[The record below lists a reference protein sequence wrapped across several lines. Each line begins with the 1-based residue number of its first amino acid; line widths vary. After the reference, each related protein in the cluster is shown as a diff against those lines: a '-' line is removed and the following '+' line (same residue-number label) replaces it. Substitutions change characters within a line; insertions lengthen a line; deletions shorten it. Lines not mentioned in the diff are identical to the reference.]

1 MTKTIL
7 FLIIL
12 ILLINFRV
20 ILVSSAEQEYFI
32 MISTGYCP
40 CEKCCYPHADGITFT
55 GAEAGKGCIAI
66 DPDARILRM
75 GQKLYIDGYGY
86 GIAND
91 VGGAI
96 KGWEVD
102 LCFDTH
108 QEALAWG
115 VRKVKVYIILKEG
128 K

>member
-1 MTKTIL
+1 MKTIL
-7 FLIIL
+7 IL
-12 ILLINFRV
+12 ILLISLLVFRP
-20 ILVSSAEQEYFI
+20 ILVGSAEQEYFI
-32 MISTGYCP
+32 MTSTAYCP
-40 CEKCCYPHADGITFT
+40 CKYCCDEWADGITFT

-75 GQKLYIDGYGY
+75 GQKLYIEGYGY
-86 GIAND
+86 GVAND
-91 VGGAI
+91 IGGKI

-115 VRKVKVYIILKEG
+115 VRKVKVYIIK
-128 K
+128 